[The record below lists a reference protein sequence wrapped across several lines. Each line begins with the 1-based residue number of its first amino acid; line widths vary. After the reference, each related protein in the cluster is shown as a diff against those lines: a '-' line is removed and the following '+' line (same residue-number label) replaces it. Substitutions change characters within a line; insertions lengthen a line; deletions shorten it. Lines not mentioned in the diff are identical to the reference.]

1 MPVVYSDLVRYRTD
15 EGPNEAYPYSESMHQ
30 MLSLTMVIA
39 IVIGL
44 IFIAIGRKG
53 RSLWMLVWGA
63 GLLIL
68 AVAYLI
74 ADFSGFI

>member
-1 MPVVYSDLVRYRTD
+1 
-15 EGPNEAYPYSESMHQ
+15 MHQ

-44 IFIAIGRKG
+44 IFIVAGRKG
-53 RSLWMLVWGA
+53 RSLWMLVWGS

-68 AVAYLI
+68 AVAYLV
-74 ADFSGFI
+74 ADFVGFI